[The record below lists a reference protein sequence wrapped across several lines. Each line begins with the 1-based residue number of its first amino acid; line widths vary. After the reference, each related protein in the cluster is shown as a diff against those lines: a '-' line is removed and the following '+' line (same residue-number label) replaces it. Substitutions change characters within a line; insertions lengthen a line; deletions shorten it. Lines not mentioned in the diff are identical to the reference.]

1 MGLFYPALEQVQDEN
16 NVDEHFIVKFGVL
29 GWLHKIF
36 FEGPNAGLL
45 SLSQMFFDLF
55 ALRPL

>member
-16 NVDEHFIVKFGVL
+16 NVDKHFIVKFGVL

-36 FEGPNAGLL
+36 LEGPNVGLL
-45 SLSQMFFDLF
+45 SLS
-55 ALRPL
+55 